1 MLRIGLIESN
11 NLLRSGRALLIGSQ
25 PEMQIV
31 FEESDPKVALER
43 VGDYL
48 VDVLV
53 VNIKQHGYAGAS
65 YITALRQT
73 LETAGNKASVL
84 GFANF
89 YSDETYREAIL
100 AGTDDFVGMDA
111 DAAEF
116 LSKMKLVSKSDYRIE
131 QKQLEKLFRKNSQ
144 LMVKSRELDVALGV
158 LEPWQRTITKRF
170 LKGESDSSIAKEL
183 DLART
188 RVGQTI
194 KSLKDAGAVYTRSQ
208 LAIALMGKVS

>member
-25 PEMQIV
+25 LGMQIV
-31 FEESDPKVALER
+31 FEESDPGAALER

-65 YITALRQT
+65 YITALRKT
-73 LETAGNKASVL
+73 LAIAGNKSKVL

-89 YSDETYREAIL
+89 YSDDTYRDAIL
-100 AGTDDFVGMDA
+100 AGADDFVGMDA
-111 DAAEF
+111 EAEEF
-116 LSKMKLVSKSDYRIE
+116 LSKMKLVSKTDYRVD
-131 QKQLEKLFRKNSQ
+131 QKQLEKLFRKNTS

-158 LEPWQRTITKRF
+158 LEPWQRNVTKRF
-170 LKGESDSSIAKEL
+170 LRGESDSTIAKEL

-188 RVGQTI
+188 RVTQTI
-194 KSLKDAGAVYTRSQ
+194 KTLKDAGAVYTRNQ

>member
-1 MLRIGLIESN
+1 MLRVGLIESN
-11 NLLRSGRALLIGSQ
+11 NLLRSGRALLIGAQ

-31 FEESDPKVALER
+31 FEESDPKAALER

-48 VDVLV
+48 IDVLV
-53 VNIKQHGYAGAS
+53 VNIKQHGYVGAS

-73 LETAGNKASVL
+73 LANAGNKAAVL

-100 AGTDDFVGMDA
+100 AGADDFVGMDA
-111 DAAEF
+111 EAGEF
-116 LSKMKLVSKSDYRIE
+116 LGKMKLVNKTDYRIE

-158 LEPWQRTITKRF
+158 LEPWQRKVAKRF
-170 LKGESDSSIAKEL
+170 LSGESDSAIAKEL

-194 KSLKDAGAVYTRSQ
+194 KGLKEAGAVHTRNQ

>member
-1 MLRIGLIESN
+1 MLRVGLIESN

-31 FEESDPKVALER
+31 FEENDPKTALGR

-53 VNIKQHGYAGAS
+53 VNIKQHGYLGAS

-73 LETAGNKASVL
+73 LAHAGNKASVL

-111 DAAEF
+111 EASEF
-116 LSKMKLVSKSDYRIE
+116 LEKIRLVNKADYRIE
-131 QKQLEKLFRKNSQ
+131 QKQLERLFRKNSE

-158 LEPWQRTITKRF
+158 LEPWQRNVTKRF
-170 LKGESDSSIAKEL
+170 LKGESDSAIAKEL

-194 KSLKDAGAVYTRSQ
+194 KALKEAGAVHTRNQ

>member
-11 NLLRSGRALLIGSQ
+11 SLLRSGRALLISSQ
-25 PEMQIV
+25 LEMQIV
-31 FEESDPKVALER
+31 FEEGDPKAALER

-53 VNIKQHGYAGAS
+53 VNIKQHGYVGAS

-73 LETAGNKASVL
+73 LALAGNKAAVL

-111 DAAEF
+111 EAGEF
-116 LSKMKLVSKSDYRIE
+116 LSKMKLVNKTDYRIE

-158 LEPWQRTITKRF
+158 LEPWQRKVTKRF
-170 LKGESDSSIAKEL
+170 LSGQSDSATAKEL

-188 RVGQTI
+188 RVSQTI
-194 KSLKDAGAVYTRSQ
+194 KGLKEAGAVYTRNQ

>member
-1 MLRIGLIESN
+1 
-11 NLLRSGRALLIGSQ
+11 
-25 PEMQIV
+25 
-31 FEESDPKVALER
+31 
-43 VGDYL
+43 
-48 VDVLV
+48 
-53 VNIKQHGYAGAS
+53 
-65 YITALRQT
+65 
-73 LETAGNKASVL
+73 
-84 GFANF
+84 
-89 YSDETYREAIL
+89 
-100 AGTDDFVGMDA
+100 MDA

-158 LEPWQRTITKRF
+158 LEPWQRAVTKRF
-170 LKGESDSSIAKEL
+170 LRGDSDSTIAKEL

-194 KSLKDAGAVYTRSQ
+194 KSLKDVGAVYTRSQ

>member
-1 MLRIGLIESN
+1 MLRVGLIESN

-31 FEESDPKVALER
+31 FEENDPKAALER

-53 VNIKQHGYAGAS
+53 VNIKQHGYLGAS

-73 LETAGNKASVL
+73 LAHVGNKAAVL

-111 DAAEF
+111 EASEF
-116 LSKMKLVSKSDYRIE
+116 LEKIRLVNKADYRIE
-131 QKQLEKLFRKNSQ
+131 QKQLERLFRKNSE
-144 LMVKSRELDVALGV
+144 LMVKSRELDVAFGL
-158 LEPWQRTITKRF
+158 LEPWQRNVTKRF
-170 LKGESDSSIAKEL
+170 LKGESDSAIAKEL

-194 KSLKDAGAVYTRSQ
+194 KALKEAGAVHTRNQ